1 MPTSDAQNKASRLH
15 TIELLFW
22 RNRERRFRTNELA
35 DILGVSADTIS
46 RDINELSARHGGPL
60 PLVSEGWSW
69 YLPKDAIF
77 EVLPLTPTLQEAVAL
92 YLAGRLLS
100 QIHDERNNHVISA
113 LIKLIGAMPE
123 AIAQHQ
129 QGIVDMVRERQKNR
143 EDKSDIFEALALGWA
158 KRRTV
163 RLIYTPPRKKTF
175 ECFFRPY
182 LLEPSG
188 IGKTIYAIGH
198 SMPVNA
204 LRIYKMERID
214 HAELTNESFE
224 VPTNFDGPALL
235 SRAWGVMY
243 GNEEL
248 VEVRLRFSHFVTKRV
263 KETLWH
269 PSQQIKDTADG
280 CEWTAQIGDT
290 LEIEN
295 WIRGWGADCEVL
307 TPQELRKSMTQQA
320 RRLAHMYGILQG
332 PSTSSDGPDMGM
344 LSRILK
350 G

>member
-35 DILGVSADTIS
+35 DILGVSADTVS

-60 PLVSEGWSW
+60 PLLSDGWSW

-123 AIAQHQ
+123 AIAQYQ
-129 QGIVDMVRERQKNR
+129 QGIVDMVRERQKDR
-143 EDKSDIFEALALGWA
+143 EDKSNIFEALALGWA

-204 LRIYKMERID
+204 LRVYKMERID
-214 HAELTNESFE
+214 HAELTNEFFE
-224 VPTNFDGPALL
+224 VPTDFDGPTLL

-243 GNEEL
+243 GDEEL
-248 VEVRLRFSHFVTKRV
+248 VEVRLRFSHWVTKRV

-269 PSQQIKDTADG
+269 PSQQIKDTTDG

-307 TPQELRKSMTQQA
+307 APEELRQTMIQHT
-320 RRLAHMYGILQG
+320 RRLAHMYGIALG
-332 PSTSSDGPDMGM
+332 TSTSSEDPDIGM
-344 LSRILK
+344 LSRIL
-350 G
+350 GG